1 MSDMSQ
7 DEIDAMLSG
16 GGPAPSAA
24 PAAAVAAIA
33 AIEEPEAPPV
43 SLYNFKNPV
52 RFFRDQIK
60 HLELVHES
68 FAEWSSNSMS
78 TYLRTEVI
86 VKLKEIEPVVFHDY
100 LAFLPNP
107 TCLAVID
114 VAQINTCFLMHISSN
129 VLYPIIDK
137 LVGGTGAPPNLNR
150 SFTDLELAIGK
161 KIVSFLTKDL
171 EKCWTYLAT
180 YTFKT
185 KEVHTNPSF
194 VRVFGARDLC
204 MIVHFELTIGKVKGN
219 MTIGIPYSK
228 VDQLLSKRATEE
240 PLSRS
245 SLKMNR
251 DQDGTNHLKKL
262 DAELS
267 VVLAD
272 LEIGMADLLYLQPG
286 DILNLEKKI
295 KDPIDV
301 LVSGVKKFSGS
312 PGLVGKHKGILIK
325 DDDFEQRTKEA

>member
-1 MSDMSQ
+1 MSDLSQ

-16 GGPAPSAA
+16 GGPADAAQADQATSAT
-24 PAAAVAAIA
+24 
-33 AIEEPEAPPV
+33 AIEEEMTPV

-78 TYLRTEVI
+78 TYLRTEVNI
-86 VKLKEIEPVVFHDY
+86 KLKEIEPVVFHDY

-114 VAQINTCFLMHISSN
+114 VQQINSCFLMHISSN

-137 LVGGTGAPPNLNR
+137 LVGGTGSVQNLNR

-171 EKCWTYLAT
+171 EKCWTYLAS
-180 YTFKT
+180 YTFHT
-185 KEVHTNPSF
+185 REVHTNPSF

-204 MIVHFELTIGKVKGN
+204 MVVHFELTVGKVKGN

-228 VDQLLSKRATEE
+228 VDQLLSKRAGDE
-240 PLSRS
+240 PLSSRS
-245 SLKMNR
+245 SHKSGREQELSAEN
-251 DQDGTNHLKKL
+251 LKKL
-262 DAELS
+262 DADLS
-267 VVLAD
+267 VILA
-272 LEIGMADLLYLQPG
+272 EIELGMADLLYLQPG

-301 LVSGVKKFSGS
+301 LVSGVKKFTAS
-312 PGLVGKHKGILIK
+312 PGLIGKHKGILIK
-325 DDDFEQRTKEA
+325 EDDF